1 VRIESI
7 MEKRLSPPKQDS
19 RNAERRESVLEGL
32 VREFSVSARRSRG
45 RKAPSLT
52 VIRSEI
58 ESIANQN
65 YSEALRRCLSRWE
78 VREIVE
84 EGKIRVWPDLNHQ
97 PVTLVS
103 LEEFVRRWSPLGVDF
118 KFASLSWR
126 QGLSLL
132 GFYVKR
138 TDGGRERPLIF
149 VNTAHHQALVGVALD
164 HEMGHHLTSKIFATH
179 GSEAAPHLLSLTGFK
194 EHLVD
199 PVELAADILVSFGMF
214 PANVARGL
222 FDGRKNRDRG
232 KGLSDSVFAKVL
244 GYVGT
249 RYHFR
254 FDLIAGTEKKFQA
267 LAALVHY
274 TKLRRALLDE
284 YRT

>member
-1 VRIESI
+1 
-7 MEKRLSPPKQDS
+7 MEKRLSPPKYDS
-19 RNAERRESVLEGL
+19 SNAERRELVLEGL
-32 VREFSVSARRSRG
+32 VREFSAAGKPGRG
-45 RKAPSLT
+45 RKLPSLT
-52 VIRSEI
+52 TIRSEI

-78 VREIVE
+78 VREIVD
-84 EGKIRVWPDLNHQ
+84 EGKIRVWPDLNHE

-103 LEEFVRRWSPLGVDF
+103 LEEFVRRWSALGVDF

-149 VNTAHHQALVGVALD
+149 VNTAHHPALVGVALD
-164 HEMGHHLTSKIFATH
+164 HEMGHHLTSKIFTSP
-179 GSEAAPHLLSLTGFK
+179 GSEPEPHLLSLTGFK

-199 PVELAADILVSFGMF
+199 PLELAADTLVSFGIF

-222 FDGRKNRDRG
+222 FDGRRNRAPG
-232 KGLSDSVFAKVL
+232 KGLSDPVFAKVL
-244 GYVGT
+244 EYVGN
-249 RYHFR
+249 RYEFQ

>member
-1 VRIESI
+1 
-7 MEKRLSPPKQDS
+7 MEKRLSPPRQDS
-19 RNAERRESVLEGL
+19 RNAERRESVLEGM
-32 VREFSVSARRSRG
+32 VREFSATDKSGRG
-45 RKAPSLT
+45 RKLPRLAT
-52 VIRSEI
+52 IGSEI
-58 ESIANQN
+58 EGIANQN

-78 VREIVE
+78 VREIVG
-84 EGKIRVWPDLNHQ
+84 EGKIRVWAGLNKE
-97 PVTLVS
+97 PVRLVS
-103 LEEFVRRWSPLGVDF
+103 RDEHVRRWSALGVDF

-126 QGLSLL
+126 EGLSLL

-149 VNTAHHQALVGVALD
+149 VNTAHHPALVAVALA

-179 GSEAAPHLLSLTGFK
+179 GGEAAPHLLSLTGFK

-199 PVELAADILVSFGMF
+199 PVELAADTLVSFGIF

-222 FDGRKNRDRG
+222 FDGRKNRGPG
-232 KGLSDSVFAKVL
+232 KGLSDPVFAKVL
-244 GYVGT
+244 EYVGN
-249 RYHFR
+249 RYQFQ

-284 YRT
+284 YST